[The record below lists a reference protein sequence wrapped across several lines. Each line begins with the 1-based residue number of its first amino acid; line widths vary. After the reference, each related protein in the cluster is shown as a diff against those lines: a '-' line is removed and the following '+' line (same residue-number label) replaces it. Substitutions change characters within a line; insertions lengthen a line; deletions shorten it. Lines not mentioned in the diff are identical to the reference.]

1 MDKFQKIELILILL
15 ILFVNLFFLI
25 FLKNPAIVS
34 GLFFYESI
42 NNNYN
47 MRAPHDFV
55 NPEDIEVYPE
65 KIVINIKNYTISKYK
80 DSGSMIPV
88 LGEGAN
94 GVGITPKSE
103 KDIHIGD
110 IITFKQG
117 NSFIVHRVIEEGI
130 DDYGI
135 FFITKGDNN
144 DFDDGKIRFSQI
156 ESVLVAIIY

>member
-1 MDKFQKIELILILL
+1 MDKFQKIELVLIML

-25 FLKNPAIVS
+25 SLKNPVIVS
-34 GLFFYESI
+34 GLFFYESFSDKELQ
-42 NNNYN
+42 
-47 MRAPHDFV
+47 APHDFV
-55 NPEDIEVYPE
+55 SPEDIEVYAE
-65 KIVINIKNYTISKYK
+65 KIVINLKNYTISKYK

-88 LGEGAN
+88 LDDGAN

-103 KDIHIGD
+103 KDIHVGD

-117 NSFIVHRVIEEGI
+117 NNFIIHRVIEKGI

-144 DFDDGKIRFSQI
+144 DFNDGKIRFSQI
-156 ESVLVAIIY
+156 ESILVAIIY

>member
-1 MDKFQKIELILILL
+1 MNKFQKIELVLIFL

-25 FLKNPAIVS
+25 SLKNPAIVS
-34 GLFFYESI
+34 GLFFYEALDDKELQ
-42 NNNYN
+42 
-47 MRAPHDFV
+47 APHDFV
-55 NPEDIEVYPE
+55 SPDDIEVYPE
-65 KIVINIKNYTISKYK
+65 KIIINLKNYTISKYK

-88 LGEGAN
+88 LDDGAN

-103 KDIHIGD
+103 KDIHVGD

-117 NSFIVHRVIEEGI
+117 NNFIIHRVIEKGI

>member
-1 MDKFQKIELILILL
+1 MDKFQKIELVLILL

-25 FLKNPAIVS
+25 SLKNPAIVS

-42 NNNYN
+42 NGNDLK
-47 MRAPHDFV
+47 APHDFV
-55 NPEDIEVYPE
+55 SPNDIEVYPE
-65 KIVINIKNYTISKYK
+65 KIIINLKNYAISKYK
-80 DSGSMIPV
+80 DSGSMVPV
-88 LGEGAN
+88 LDDGAN

-117 NSFIVHRVIEEGI
+117 NSFIVHRVIEKGI